1 MHANPEKLHL
11 LMLLFLLM
19 FSPSGSLASAKW
31 NGSKIFKWDMHEK
44 ATQSELQCSIC
55 ERVTYR
61 FEKSY
66 VLTRLDIRAYVLYM
80 LCVCVCDRVYQRNP
94 VDQWT
99 VRSLWKRRKVC
110 TLYPAIPEF
119 GMRVCTRHRERQMCV
134 CVCETWKDQQS
145 REIKVNDMK
154 QETSGRDWE
163 SGSIFPRL
171 SSCLSCSPRAPLVCS
186 VCCCHGKGRK

>member
-1 MHANPEKLHL
+1 MRFFKCSSGMHANPEKLHL

-61 FEKSY
+61 FGKSY

-80 LCVCVCDRVYQRNP
+80 LCVCVCVCGAMCTRGT
-94 VDQWT
+94 QWT
-99 VRSLWKRRKVC
+99 SEQWGLCGRGGRFVHSILLSLSLVC
-110 TLYPAIPEF
+110 VSVQDTEKDKCVYA
-119 GMRVCTRHRERQMCV
+119 CV
-134 CVCETWKDQQS
+134 CASVWDVERPTKQRDKGKWHETGDK
-145 REIKVNDMK
+145 R
-154 QETSGRDWE
+154 
-163 SGSIFPRL
+163 
-171 SSCLSCSPRAPLVCS
+171 
-186 VCCCHGKGRK
+186 